1 MILFTWHFPSKWSL
15 FLILCTRAHKFG
27 AKLKIFIIDCY
38 TNHVSKYFTYGLWSV
53 TNLQGG
59 SRDFE
64 KGWRS
69 LSAKMLGFR
78 WSKKAKMTLETIGF
92 WQNISISIFKFS
104 PFLCTMKAFQWN
116 LVNFSK
122 LANDL
127 IRKEKKTLMQQSM
140 RKETLRKIRLCFKT
154 GCFISPLIWWLIIFC
169 FAHSQSNFCFLI
181 SGWRKKYKKGK

>member
-15 FLILCTRAHKFG
+15 FLILCTRAYKFG

-64 KGWRS
+64 K
-69 LSAKMLGFR
+69 
-78 WSKKAKMTLETIGF
+78 AKMTLETKGF

-104 PFLCTMKAFQWN
+104 PFLCTMKAFKWN
-116 LVNFSK
+116 LANFSK